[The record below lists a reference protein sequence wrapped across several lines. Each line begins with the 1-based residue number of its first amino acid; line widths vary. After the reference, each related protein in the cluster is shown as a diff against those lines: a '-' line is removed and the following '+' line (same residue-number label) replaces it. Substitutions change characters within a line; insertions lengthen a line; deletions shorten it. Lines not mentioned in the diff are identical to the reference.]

1 MITEQIW
8 REPWKK
14 KEPQNRLSEK
24 EKTSM
29 EKSVAERAS
38 MEKRSIQHVIVKFNK
53 YLIPKEMFYNFTV
66 NMKIP
71 LRRTEIIERMAAA
84 FPDIPIEES

>member
-1 MITEQIW
+1 MITEQVW

-24 EKTSM
+24 EKTGM
-29 EKSVAERAS
+29 EKSVAERAT
-38 MEKRSIQHVIVKFNK
+38 MEKLSIQRVIVRFNK
-53 YLIPKEMFYNFTV
+53 YLIPKEMFYSFTV
-66 NMKIP
+66 NMRIP

-84 FPDIPIEES
+84 FPEMSIEES